1 MRRQVPLAIGFTV
14 GIFMIIQ
21 FFVPHPTFRRVYET
35 VLDWK
40 QIVFGCTLILGS
52 LNLFKHHAMK
62 VQRREKDYHYNL
74 VALLGFTAMVVA
86 ALVWGIAGGPYR
98 WLFNNVQMSMQA
110 TMFSLLAFFVASAS
124 YRAFRARSVTA
135 TLLLLAGV
143 LVMIGRVP
151 IGHELSPRL
160 PDISTWILNCPTMA
174 AKRGVVIGVG
184 LGMASTAL
192 KLILGIERSY
202 LGKGD

>member
-1 MRRQVPLAIGFTV
+1 MRRQLPLAIGFVV
-14 GIFMIIQ
+14 GVFMIVQ
-21 FFVPHPTFRRVYET
+21 FFVPHPSFKAVYET
-35 VLDWK
+35 ILDWK

-52 LNLFKHHAMK
+52 LNLFRHHAMK
-62 VQRREKDYHYNL
+62 VQRKEKGYFYNA
-74 VALLGFTAMVVA
+74 VALGGFCFMVIA
-86 ALVWGIAGGPYR
+86 ALGWGMAGGPYR

-135 TLLLLAGV
+135 TLLLVAGV
-143 LVMIGRVP
+143 VVMLGRVP
-151 IGHELSPRL
+151 IGRELSSWL
-160 PDISTWILNCPTMA
+160 PAISTWILNCPTMA

>member
-1 MRRQVPLAIGFTV
+1 VRRQLPLVMGFLV
-14 GIFMIIQ
+14 GLFMIVQ
-21 FFVPHPTFRRVYET
+21 FFVPHPSFKTVYET

-52 LNLFKHHAMK
+52 LNLFRHHAMK
-62 VQRREKDYHYNL
+62 VQRKDRGYFYNA
-74 VALLGFTAMVVA
+74 VALGGFTFMVLA
-86 ALVWGIAGGPYR
+86 ALGWGIAGGPYR

-110 TMFSLLAFFVASAS
+110 TMFSLLAFYVASAS

-135 TLLLLAGV
+135 TLLLVAGV
-143 LVMIGRVP
+143 VVMLGRVP
-151 IGHELSPRL
+151 IGRAVSSWL
-160 PDISTWILNCPTMA
+160 PTISTWILNCPTMA

>member
-1 MRRQVPLAIGFTV
+1 MRRRLPLAIGFTV
-14 GIFMIIQ
+14 GLFMIIQ
-21 FFVPHPTFRRVYET
+21 FFVPHPGFRAVYET
-35 VLDWK
+35 ILDWK

-52 LNLFKHHAMK
+52 LNLFRHHAMK
-62 VQRREKDYHYNL
+62 VQRREKGYFYNI
-74 VALLGFTAMVVA
+74 VALTGFSFMVVA
-86 ALVWGIAGGPYR
+86 ALGWGIAGGPYR
-98 WLFNNVQMSMQA
+98 WSFNNIQMSMQA

-124 YRAFRARSVTA
+124 YRAFRARSLTA

-143 LVMIGRVP
+143 LVMLGRVP
-151 IGHELSPRL
+151 IGRAVSAWL
-160 PDISTWILNCPTMA
+160 PQISTWILNCPTMA

>member
-1 MRRQVPLAIGFTV
+1 MRRQLPLVMGFLV
-14 GIFMIIQ
+14 GLFMIVQ
-21 FFVPHPTFRRVYET
+21 FFVPHPSFKTVYET

-52 LNLFKHHAMK
+52 LNLFRHHAMK
-62 VQRREKDYHYNL
+62 VQRKDRGYFYNA
-74 VALLGFTAMVVA
+74 VALGGFCFMVIA
-86 ALVWGIAGGPYR
+86 ALGWGMAGGPYR

-135 TLLLLAGV
+135 TLLLVAGV
-143 LVMIGRVP
+143 VVMLGRVP
-151 IGHELSPRL
+151 IGRELSSWL
-160 PDISTWILNCPTMA
+160 PEISTWILNCPTMA